1 MNLKFK
7 CHVSSKISRRETAS
21 NFSAKKR
28 ITNKEEFP
36 DLPEMPVVLQEVAE
50 ETPVGKPGLLMY
62 VLLNTTTLP
71 DVHWFT
77 EAEIKTQIYRSQL
90 LGSVNAQWNLSRRRI
105 HERTI
110 SLRFLGHNPESS
122 QT

>member
-1 MNLKFK
+1 MK
-7 CHVSSKISRRETAS
+7 TARK
-21 NFSAKKR
+21 FSAKKA
-28 ITNKEEFP
+28 NNEERKLP

-77 EAEIKTQIYRSQL
+77 EAEI
-90 LGSVNAQWNLSRRRI
+90 
-105 HERTI
+105 
-110 SLRFLGHNPESS
+110 
-122 QT
+122 